1 MDNVDLESK
10 AKKLSKLCQMIN
22 PYEKL
27 AKETRDELFRL
38 GIVNFEDPFAITNE
52 LLILLEEVDEELK
65 KLKH

>member
-1 MDNVDLESK
+1 MDYTDLENE
-10 AKKLSKLCQMIN
+10 AQKLSKLCQMIN

-27 AKETRDELFRL
+27 GKETKDELFRL

-52 LLILLEEVDEELK
+52 LLILLEEVDEKLK